1 MVSCVYDI
9 TRCHLGC
16 TPRLRHRVKAQPHR
30 VEKSSCLR
38 LIVASESAAVGEAEA
53 GSGGDQPARN
63 SQPGTHQDDEIGSDW
78 CKRWSVAPSSSKAHR
93 IERFPYASENSCLA
107 TNSARS
113 ATEESARTRLE
124 GDTPGPSASAPD
136 CRRFQ

>member
-30 VEKSSCLR
+30 VEKNSCLR
-38 LIVASESAAVGEAEA
+38 LIVSSQSAAVGEAEA

-63 SQPGTHQDDEIGSDW
+63 SQPGTHQDDELGSDW
-78 CKRWSVAPSSSKAHR
+78 CNGWPVAPSTSKAHR
-93 IERFPYASENSCLA
+93 IERFPYASENSCLVTSSTQFA
-107 TNSARS
+107 TDQD
-113 ATEESARTRLE
+113 SARTQRE
-124 GDTPGPSASAPD
+124 
-136 CRRFQ
+136 